1 MVNLT
6 IDGKRVEVEPG
17 TTILEAAE
25 QLGIRIP
32 TLCHHKALAPYGA
45 CRLCLVELE
54 GPRPVLQ
61 ASCVYPAQQD
71 LVVQTASE
79 RVLQTRRMM
88 MELLLAR
95 CSEVGPIQELA
106 SELGVAETRF
116 PKQQEDCIL
125 CGLCVRV
132 CEERMGIGAVDFVGR
147 GTEKLVAPAYD
158 PHSARCIVCGACKVV
173 CPIET
178 VDLDR
183 MSAQPPRPIAAEFDQ
198 GLAPRPSIYIPYPQ
212 AVPRAAVVDP
222 ETCMHLRRRPEDLC
236 RACEAFCDAGAIDFT
251 QRDQMKVADVGAVI
265 LAPGFELFD
274 PELVQEYGYG
284 RYPNVVSSLQ
294 FERILSA
301 SGPFEGKVLRPSDHR
316 PPKSV
321 AFIQCVGSREAK
333 GRNYCSSVCCMYATK
348 HALIGMEH
356 EKDLE
361 CTIFFIDMRAFGKG
375 FDDYYQRA
383 EEAGVRYIRCKPSA
397 IHEDHATGNL
407 RLVYQEEG
415 RELASA
421 EFDLVV
427 LSCGL
432 APSLG
437 VQELSRQFG
446 VELDEHGFCA
456 TDDFSPVET
465 SNPGIFACGPFT
477 EPKDIPE
484 TVMQASSAAAKAM
497 TLLAEERGSLITRTE
512 YPPEKDVAGREPRIG
527 VFVCHCGKNIG
538 GVANVP
544 EVVEYAR
551 TLPDVVHAE
560 DNLYTCSVDTQL
572 RIQQMV
578 QEHDLNRVVV
588 SSCSPRTHEALFRDT
603 CRKAGLNEYL
613 FEMANIR
620 DQNTWVHM
628 HEPEK
633 ATRKAEDLTRMAV
646 AKARLLEP
654 LSRIRVPVNHDALVV
669 GGGMAGM
676 TTALDLAGQGF
687 DVHLVEREDRLGG
700 NLRNV
705 HYLLGECDPQ
715 ARLSQ
720 TIGAVTGHPRIHL
733 HLASRLAEV
742 DGFYGN
748 FESKIVNGRGEE
760 TVQHGVVIVATGA
773 QERTPSEYLY
783 GEENGVLTQNELET
797 ALAAGVPRFKNLQS
811 VVMIQ
816 CVGSREPERPWC
828 SRICCS
834 HAVKNSLKLKELNP
848 KTDVYVLYRDVRTYG
863 TREQHYGRAR
873 AAGVRFL
880 RYDVDRKP
888 AVEKVGDR
896 YRVTTL
902 DRMLNREVSLEADLV
917 VLSTGIVPHDDA
929 EELAKML
936 KVSQS
941 REKFFLEAH
950 MKLRPVEFATEG
962 IFMCGLA
969 HWPKSV
975 DESVAQAG
983 ATAAKAAT
991 ILSQDELDLEG
1002 TVSKVTD
1009 ANCDGCAYCVAPCPY
1024 DAITLLEYM
1033 SDGAVKK
1040 TVEVNES
1047 LCKGCGSCQATCPK
1061 QGIFVKHFRL
1071 DQIEAMVNAV
1081 LEA

>member
-1 MVNLT
+1 MA
-6 IDGKRVEVEPG
+6 D
-17 TTILEAAE
+17 
-25 QLGIRIP
+25 
-32 TLCHHKALAPYGA
+32 
-45 CRLCLVELE
+45 
-54 GPRPVLQ
+54 
-61 ASCVYPAQQD
+61 
-71 LVVQTASE
+71 
-79 RVLQTRRMM
+79 
-88 MELLLAR
+88 
-95 CSEVGPIQELA
+95 
-106 SELGVAETRF
+106 
-116 PKQQEDCIL
+116 KQ
-125 CGLCVRV
+125 
-132 CEERMGIGAVDFVGR
+132 
-147 GTEKLVAPAYD
+147 
-158 PHSARCIVCGACKVV
+158 
-173 CPIET
+173 
-178 VDLDR
+178 
-183 MSAQPPRPIAAEFDQ
+183 PRPITAEFDQ
-198 GLAPRPSIYIPYPQ
+198 GLSPRPSIYIPYPQ

-222 ETCMHLRRRPEDLC
+222 ETCMHLRRRPQDLC
-236 RACEAFCDAGAIDFT
+236 RACEAFCDAGAIDFS
-251 QRDQMKVADVGAVI
+251 QQDKVEEVDVGAVI

-301 SGPFEGKVLRPSDHR
+301 SGPFEGRVLRPSDHQ
-316 PPKSV
+316 PPKRV
-321 AFIQCVGSREAK
+321 AFIQCVGSREAR

-375 FDDYYQRA
+375 FDDYYRRA

-397 IHEDHATGNL
+397 IHEDHATRNL
-407 RLVYQEEG
+407 RLVYQAEG
-415 RELASA
+415 RQLASE

-432 APSLG
+432 APALG

-446 VELDEHGFCA
+446 VDLDEHGFCA
-456 TDDFSPVET
+456 TDALSPVET
-465 SNPGIFACGPFT
+465 SSPGIYACGPFT

-484 TVMQASSAAAKAM
+484 TVMQASSAASKAM
-497 TLLAEERGSLITRTE
+497 TLLAAERGSLITRME
-512 YPPEKDVAGREPRIG
+512 YPPEKDVAGQKPRIG

-538 GVANVP
+538 GVADVP
-544 EVVEYAR
+544 AVVEYAR
-551 TLPDVVHAE
+551 SLPDVVHAE

-578 QEHDLNRVVV
+578 REHDLNRVVV

-628 HEPEK
+628 HQPER
-633 ATRKAEDLTRMAV
+633 ATRKAKDLTRMAV

-654 LSRIRVPVNHDALVV
+654 LERIKVPVNHDGLVL
-669 GGGMAGM
+669 GGGMSGM
-676 TTALDLAGQGF
+676 TAALDLAHQGF
-687 DVHLVEREDRLGG
+687 EVHLVEREDRLGG

-705 HYLLGECDPQ
+705 HYLLGQGDPQ
-715 ARLSQ
+715 ERLSR
-720 TIGAVTGHPRIHL
+720 TIDAVTGHPGIHL
-733 HLASRLAEV
+733 HLASRLTEV
-742 DGFYGN
+742 SGFYGN
-748 FESKIVNGRGEE
+748 FESKIVNGAGEQVVE
-760 TVQHGVVIVATGA
+760 HGVVIVATGA
-773 QERTPSEYLY
+773 KERTPGEYLY
-783 GEENGVLTQNELET
+783 GEESGVLTQKELET
-797 ALAAGVPRFKNLQS
+797 ALAGGVPRFRKLES

-834 HAVKNSLKLKELNP
+834 HAVKNALKLKELNP
-848 KTDVYVLYRDVRTYG
+848 GTEVYVLYRDIRTYG

-888 AVEKVGDR
+888 EVAKAGDR
-896 YRVTTL
+896 YRVTTF
-902 DRMLNREVSLEADLV
+902 DRMLNRQVCLEADLV
-917 VLSTGIVPHDDA
+917 VLSTGIVPRDDA
-929 EELAKML
+929 AELARML

-962 IFMCGLA
+962 VFMCGLA

-983 ATAAKAAT
+983 AAAAKATT

-1002 TVSKVTD
+1002 AVSTVED

-1033 SDGAVKK
+1033 SDGAVRK

-1071 DQIEAMVNAV
+1071 EQIEAMVNAA